1 MIDLLS
7 KHQQIQD
14 QFTSFLSELIDWVL
28 TSGIKIIFIVLAAY
42 ILKVI
47 AKRFIQRIVKAAVA
61 SDRLITEDAELKRM
75 QTLVHIFSYTIN
87 TIIVIVAGMMI
98 IEEFGVKITA
108 ILATAGIAGVAI
120 GFGAQYLVKDIITG
134 IFIIFENQ
142 YRIGDVIQIGTISG
156 TVEEI
161 SLRVTTLRDI
171 NGTVHYIPHGEIKIV
186 SNLTRLYSR
195 INLNVGVAYEA
206 DLNHVIDVVNKIG
219 REMANDP
226 AWKAS
231 ISEAPKFLR
240 VDSLDESSVSIKIVG
255 VTKPQEQWSV
265 AGELRK
271 RIKETFEKEGIE
283 IPYPQTVVHHITN
296 NAENQTDNSE
306 SSIYI
311 SQQKHE

>member
-1 MIDLLS
+1 MIDLLY

-14 QFTSFLSELIDWVL
+14 QFTSFLTGLIDWIL

-47 AKRFIQRIVKAAVA
+47 AKRFIQRVVKAAVA

-195 INLNVGVAYEA
+195 INLNVGVAYDA
-206 DLNHVIDVVNKIG
+206 DLNHVIDVVNRIG
-219 REMANDP
+219 QEMANDP
-226 AWKAS
+226 AWKGS
-231 ISEAPKFLR
+231 INEAPKFLR
-240 VDSLDESSVSIKIVG
+240 VDSLDDSSVSIKIVG

-271 RIKETFEKEGIE
+271 RIKETFKKEGIE
-283 IPYPQTVVHHITN
+283 IPYPQTVVHHI
-296 NAENQTDNSE
+296 ED
-306 SSIYI
+306 I
-311 SQQKHE
+311 SNK

>member
-195 INLNVGVAYEA
+195 INLNVGVAYDA
-206 DLNHVIDVVNKIG
+206 DLNHVIDVVNRIG
-219 REMANDP
+219 QEMANDP
-226 AWKAS
+226 AWKGS
-231 ISEAPKFLR
+231 INEAPKFLR
-240 VDSLDESSVSIKIVG
+240 VDSLDDSSVSIKIVG

-271 RIKETFEKEGIE
+271 RIKETFKKEGIE
-283 IPYPQTVVHHITN
+283 IPYPQTVVHHI
-296 NAENQTDNSE
+296 ED
-306 SSIYI
+306 I
-311 SQQKHE
+311 SNK